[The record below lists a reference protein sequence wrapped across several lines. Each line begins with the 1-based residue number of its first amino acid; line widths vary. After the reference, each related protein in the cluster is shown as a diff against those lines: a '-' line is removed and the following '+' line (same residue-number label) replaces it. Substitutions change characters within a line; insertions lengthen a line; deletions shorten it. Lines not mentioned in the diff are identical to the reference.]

1 MKKIAGLAHFKK
13 NIPPDADDKTKNN
26 TKTTMTA
33 KYESKCEKTFFTSP
47 RGSPR
52 LLASLLACFKPSF

>member
-26 TKTTMTA
+26 TN
-33 KYESKCEKTFFTSP
+33 CLFP
-47 RGSPR
+47 DIGGSNLKKSLIR
-52 LLASLLACFKPSF
+52 LKRIKV